1 MSTYLLFSIQAN
13 YFQLETIISDS
24 NSQISTLKSV
34 SSFPFS
40 DHPWW
45 EAGNTWKSSLNNLRL
60 IIQPLI
66 FFCLIQPWF
75 DLFPSQ
81 HLQLGFSKL
90 INIMN
95 RFRGSPFPQSQ
106 LLEYSFSVAC

>member
-1 MSTYLLFSIQAN
+1 MRLKPLFAPSALQLLPS
-13 YFQLETIISDS
+13 
-24 NSQISTLKSV
+24 
-34 SSFPFS
+34 
-40 DHPWW
+40 
-45 EAGNTWKSSLNNLRL
+45 
-60 IIQPLI
+60 
-66 FFCLIQPWF
+66 F